1 MELNSGY
8 IVEKLF
14 KFYGTKNLTYAI
26 NKIAQELEYS
36 SRSIRR
42 LLFENI
48 YSKDLLFSVSIF
60 LKLDPSKIFI
70 K

>member
-1 MELNSGY
+1 MKVNSGY
-8 IVEKLF
+8 LVETLLKY
-14 KFYGTKNLTYAI
+14 YGTKNLSYAI
-26 NKIAQELEYS
+26 NNIAYELEYS

-48 YSKDLLFSVSIF
+48 YSKDLLISVSIF